1 MSMLKQAK
9 RTRCLSSCDSHADSF
24 GIIIPTEIATLLS
37 PQVELPVLFL
47 LRVGGTHN
55 GAHAFCRRIQS
66 GMPQYTTHKDGHLL
80 WPHLK
85 ADKTILPVA
94 DLTPIK
100 TTISREEGRPIQVM
114 QE

>member
-1 MSMLKQAK
+1 
-9 RTRCLSSCDSHADSF
+9 
-24 GIIIPTEIATLLS
+24 
-37 PQVELPVLFL
+37 
-47 LRVGGTHN
+47 
-55 GAHAFCRRIQS
+55 
-66 GMPQYTTHKDGHLL
+66 MPQYTTHKDGHLL

-100 TTISREEGRPIQVM
+100 TTISREEGRPIQGM